1 MTGCHDC
8 AAFYVGR
15 IGNII
20 MKILLSTPETDQG
33 TYLSALKKYCPY
45 ADIRIWQDVKET
57 DWQAEYALVWKPKN
71 DLFLHQKSLVAIFNL
86 GAGIDALE
94 TLPDLPQKVPL
105 FKLRDAGM
113 GQWMLEYILYGLIHF
128 GRHFDR
134 YQRHQGGGNWH
145 PENTRNLQEKRI
157 GILGLGPLGQYVGKC
172 LYEMGYTVVGWS
184 RSLKDDLPFE
194 QSTGMQSLNGF
205 LAQSH
210 FLVNLLPANDDTY
223 HLLNADRLMRLPRD
237 SVVIS
242 CGRGSVFDEHAL
254 LLQLQTRHLRG
265 ALLDVFEHEP
275 LPKGHPFWAQQN
287 IIVTPHIAAPTQA
300 DDAIKQVLA
309 DILDIELGGDQL
321 Y

>member
-1 MTGCHDC
+1 M
-8 AAFYVGR
+8 R
-15 IGNII
+15 
-20 MKILLSTPETDQG
+20 ILLSTPEMDQ
-33 TYLSALKKYCPY
+33 TAYLAALRKYCPY
-45 ADIRIWQDVKET
+45 ADIRIWQDVAET
-57 DWQAEYALVWKPKN
+57 DWQAEYALVWKPEN
-71 DLFLHQKSLVAIFNL
+71 ELFQHQKSLVAIFNL
-86 GAGIDALE
+86 GAGVDALE
-94 TLPDLPQKVPL
+94 KLNDLPQKVPL
-105 FKLRDAGM
+105 YKLREAGM

-134 YQRHQGGGNWH
+134 YDHHQSSGHWK
-145 PENTRNLQEKRI
+145 PENTRSLREKRI
-157 GILGLGPLGQYVGKC
+157 GILGLGPLGQYVGNS
-172 LYEMGYTVVGWS
+172 LHDMGYNVVGWS
-184 RSLKDDLPFE
+184 RSLKNDLPFS
-194 QSTGMQSLNGF
+194 QSTGIESLNGF

-210 FLVNLLPANDDTY
+210 FLVNLLPATDETF
-223 HLLNADRLMRLPRD
+223 HILNADRLMRLPRD
-237 SVVIS
+237 AVVIS

-275 LPKGHPFWAQQN
+275 LPREHPFWSQDN

>member
-1 MTGCHDC
+1 
-8 AAFYVGR
+8 
-15 IGNII
+15 

-71 DLFLHQKSLVAIFNL
+71 DLFIHQKSLVAIFNL

-94 TLPDLPQKVPL
+94 KLPDLPQRVPL

>member
-1 MTGCHDC
+1 
-8 AAFYVGR
+8 
-15 IGNII
+15 

-94 TLPDLPQKVPL
+94 KLPDLPQKVPL

-113 GQWMLEYILYGLIHF
+113 GQWMLEYILYGIIHF

-254 LLQLQTRHLRG
+254 LLQLQTLHLRG

>member
-1 MTGCHDC
+1 
-8 AAFYVGR
+8 
-15 IGNII
+15 

-94 TLPDLPQKVPL
+94 KLPDLPQKVPL

-300 DDAIKQVLA
+300 DDAVKQVLA

>member
-1 MTGCHDC
+1 
-8 AAFYVGR
+8 
-15 IGNII
+15 

-94 TLPDLPQKVPL
+94 KLPDLPQKVPL

-134 YQRHQGGGNWH
+134 YQRHQNGGNWH